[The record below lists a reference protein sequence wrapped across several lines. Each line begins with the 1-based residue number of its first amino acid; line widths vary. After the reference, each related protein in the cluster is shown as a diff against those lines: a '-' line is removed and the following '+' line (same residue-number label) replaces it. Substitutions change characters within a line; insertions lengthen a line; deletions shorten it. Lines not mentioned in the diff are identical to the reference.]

1 MSFLIDEVVFKL
13 NYIDDFWQAF
23 RLHLLHDERK
33 AGRIE
38 SELAS
43 LQLVFRVVFAATNAL
58 QHGLTLALDRLKFL
72 FLQLLDC
79 LLYLQVE
86 DLFLLLPD

>member
-23 RLHLLHDERK
+23 RLHLLYDERK

-72 FLQLLDC
+72 FL
-79 LLYLQVE
+79 
-86 DLFLLLPD
+86 